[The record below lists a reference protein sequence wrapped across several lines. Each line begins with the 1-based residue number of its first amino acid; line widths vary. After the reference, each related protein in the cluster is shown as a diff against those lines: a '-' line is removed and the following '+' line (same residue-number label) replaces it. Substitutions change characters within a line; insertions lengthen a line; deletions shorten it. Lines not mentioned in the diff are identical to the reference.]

1 MTQDFAKIKPEPI
14 LEKKIVEPSPAW
26 LLMVTGLLVGV
37 TMGVFACVLF
47 YLSGNVPPLNI
58 DQQPQIATTETISM
72 RSADQTNTPGL
83 DFEFYTELPKYEVQ
97 TDAVP
102 VEIPEDAP
110 IHPTNEAAGELA
122 IDRLT
127 LANFMLQTGAFQQQE
142 SAKREMQR
150 QVELGLNVIVK
161 LAELPGKTL
170 YLVQVGPYSSA
181 TELEKARQL
190 LRRNNIATMT
200 IQLQ

>member
-14 LEKKIVEPSPAW
+14 LEKKIVESPPAW

-37 TMGVFACVLF
+37 TTGVFACVLF

-58 DQQPQIATTETISM
+58 AQQSQIAPSESTSM
-72 RSADQTNTPGL
+72 RSVNQTNTPGL

-97 TDAVP
+97 TDAIP
-102 VEIPEDAP
+102 VDIPEVAP
-110 IHPTNEAAGELA
+110 IQPKNETTVEPATSKV
-122 IDRLT
+122 T
-127 LANFMLQTGAFQQQE
+127 LANFMLQTGAFQQE
-142 SAKREMQR
+142 VSAKREMQR

-161 LAELPGKTL
+161 LAKLPGKTL

-190 LRRNNIATMT
+190 LTRNNIATMT

>member
-14 LEKKIVEPSPAW
+14 LEKKIVESPPAW
-26 LLMVTGLLVGV
+26 LLVVTGLLVGV
-37 TMGVFACVLF
+37 TTGVFACVLF

-58 DQQPQIATTETISM
+58 AQQSQIAPSESTSM
-72 RSADQTNTPGL
+72 RSVNQTNTPGL

-97 TDAVP
+97 TDAIP
-102 VEIPEDAP
+102 VDIPEVAP
-110 IHPTNEAAGELA
+110 IQPKNETTVEPATSKV
-122 IDRLT
+122 T
-127 LANFMLQTGAFQQQE
+127 LANFMLQTGAFQQE
-142 SAKREMQR
+142 VSAKREMQR

-161 LAELPGKTL
+161 LAKLPGKTL

-190 LRRNNIATMT
+190 LTRNNIATMT